1 MGYERRVKPPP
12 TPPDRRQPHLG
23 EAAREAEAERKARE
37 ARALRANLQRRKQQ
51 ARARGA
57 PAPGRED
64 EPQ

>member
-12 TPPDRRQPHLG
+12 TPPERQQPRVG
-23 EAAREAEAERKARE
+23 EVAREAEAERKARE
-37 ARALRANLQRRKQQ
+37 ARALRANLLRRKQQ

-57 PAPGRED
+57 PTPGRED